1 MWKLTPPIGDT
12 SNSVTYSL
20 TSRTSANAQPIQTV
34 NSVRDLGI
42 LLNNGFGAEYNVAH
56 ATKKTMECLLT

>member
-12 SNSVTYSL
+12 SNGVTYSL

-42 LLNNGFGAEYNVAH
+42 LLNDGFSVDDNVAG
-56 ATKKTMECLLT
+56 ATKKNMECV